1 VCDVVAAMSTISVL
15 DGLMDANRRNPV
27 TGNAVAPATPV
38 SVRESITV
46 KAGPGP
52 LPARP
57 QSISVD
63 NARRLSNDFTAP
75 VRPVSPA
82 SPIVTD
88 EVTRATNLLGTLTGT
103 TPTRA
108 DTPTPTRLDGMAV
121 KTDTSGTG

>member
-1 VCDVVAAMSTISVL
+1 D
-15 DGLMDANRRNPV
+15 PV
-27 TGNAVAPATPV
+27 TGNAVGRATPV
-38 SVRESITV
+38 GVRESITV

-75 VRPVSPA
+75 VRPLSPV

-88 EVTRATNLLGTLTGT
+88 EVTRATNLLGTLIGT
-103 TPTRA
+103 TSAVNVDTSVTAGTRATTGKLSTTSTRSPPTPPTRA
-108 DTPTPTRLDGMAV
+108 RCRRPARCRR
-121 KTDTSGTG
+121 